1 MGARIVIVSNRVA
14 VPEKANGGVAGGLAV
29 AVKAAMKG
37 KYGLWFG
44 WSGKISDDPDAA
56 TRVVEQKNVT
66 YALIDLA
73 EADHHEYYNG
83 FANRVLWPILHYRVD
98 LQEYSR
104 ADASAYMRV
113 NRLFADRLS
122 ELLNEDD
129 IVWIHDYHLIPLGRE
144 LRARGHKNPIGFYL
158 HIPCAPPDILRTL
171 PIHAEI
177 LGSLSYYDLVGFQT
191 DNDRDNMAQYLASI
205 GARELRSDVYELGQ
219 HQFQLGVFPV
229 GIETATFHRLARNA
243 RRSNEITRIAESLG
257 GVKLVL
263 GIDRLDYSKGIPH
276 RIRAFEAFLEKNP
289 EWRGRVVLLQITPKT
304 REGIRE
310 YEDIE
315 AEVTSLIGRVNGRFG
330 DAVWTPIRYVNRSY
344 SRTALSGVYRL
355 ADVAFVTPL
364 RDGMNLVAKE
374 FLAAQDPDDPGVLV
388 LSELAGA
395 AARLDRAVLV
405 NPHEIEGVSAA
416 LKVALEMPQEE
427 RRLRH
432 APMINYLMRYDIRRW
447 ADDFLAAL
455 TSRAGRG
462 GLLDNLRAFLST
474 VMAPPP

>member
-14 VPEKANGGVAGGLAV
+14 VPEKTRGAVAGGLAV

-44 WSGKISDDPDAA
+44 WSGKVADNLDAA
-56 TRVVEQKNVT
+56 PQVFEHKNVT
-66 YALIDLA
+66 YALIDLL
-73 EADHHEYYNG
+73 EGDYQEYYNG
-83 FANRVLWPILHYRVD
+83 FANRVLWPVLHYRVD

-113 NRLFADRLS
+113 NRLFADKLS
-122 ELLNEDD
+122 EFLHDDD
-129 IVWIHDYHLIPLGRE
+129 IVWVHDYHLIPLGRE
-144 LRARGHKNPIGFYL
+144 LRARGHKNPMGFYL

-191 DNDRDNMAQYLASI
+191 DNDRDNMAQYLVSI
-205 GARELRSDVYELGQ
+205 GAREIRADVFEWEGR
-219 HQFQLGVFPV
+219 QFRFGVFPV
-229 GIETATFHRLARNA
+229 AIETAIFHRLARNA
-243 RRSNEITRIAESLG
+243 RRSSEVLRIEQSLG
-257 GVKLVL
+257 GLKLVL

-276 RIRAFEAFLEKNP
+276 RLRAFEAFLENYP
-289 EWRGRVVLLQITPKT
+289 EWRGRVVLLQISPKS

-330 DAVWTPIRYVNRSY
+330 DAVWTPIRYINRSY
-344 SRTALSGVYRL
+344 SRTALSGIYRL

-395 AARLDRAVLV
+395 AAQLDLAVIV
-405 NPHEIEGVSAA
+405 NPHEIEGVAAA
-416 LKVALEMPQEE
+416 LKFALEMPLEQ
-427 RRLRH
+427 RRARH
-432 APMINYLMRYDIRRW
+432 APMIKYLMHNDIRRW
-447 ADDFLAAL
+447 ADEFLTTL
-455 TSRAGRG
+455 TSWTSRG
-462 GLLDNLRAFLST
+462 DLLKSLRAFLST
-474 VMAPPP
+474 VMLPAP